1 VLRLS
6 RIGLDHGR
14 WIDPRNTK
22 KVVPKP
28 NSMLQGCLYRRCE
41 PRHIESLG
49 FKIAVDHCAAA
60 AVGHTDAGHDQTRAA
75 ISAGARVASR
85 LFNAMR
91 PIHHTGSR
99 ADHHAAG

>member
-1 VLRLS
+1 
-6 RIGLDHGR
+6 
-14 WIDPRNTK
+14 
-22 KVVPKP
+22 
-28 NSMLQGCLYRRCE
+28 MLQGCLYRRCK

-49 FKIAVDHCAAA
+49 LGRLIVISRSLLIIVVSPQWDIPM
-60 AVGHTDAGHDQTRAA
+60 HDQTGAA

-85 LFNAMR
+85 LFNAIR